1 MIRKEDHQMKRF
13 IVGMGGPILMIGILL
28 WTVTGVGAAP
38 APVEL
43 NVWSAFPELHDQV
56 TWIAGKY
63 MEKNPN
69 VKIKTTLFPQR
80 ALEEKVAVALP
91 AGQAADLIELDKMAL
106 YPYYVAGHLAPLPKE
121 RGGLGEEEFSG
132 LLRGLGDL
140 RKGRDLYLPLAQ
152 LLKGMFYNKDHFK
165 EAGITKT
172 PETIDEMM
180 EMAKKLTKRDE
191 KGNITRAG
199 LDLRLSGGGFGTSQ
213 KYWCQVMIPYGAK
226 VLEKVGNKWK
236 AGYDNEAGRKALQY
250 YIDAVHK
257 YKVDSLDFKSDAEAF
272 GLGMTAMFQ
281 RESWVV
287 GYMAKNAPKINY
299 GVFHDAQGPRRMGNR
314 RAIRWAFRS
323 AKASKYKKEA
333 FDFAMFM
340 MNDDMSRATFGDS
353 GWQPFRKGVD
363 YSALYKTR
371 PQLKTFIDAAQTK
384 GHTVYDYENIAPI
397 FEIHSRMADRLMA
410 AFKRADLVDN
420 PAGIAKVIKDTAER
434 PTGSLKIMG
443 CWQSKER
450 LSIEEPRTFTNTFR
464 GSFPFPQERMGP
476 RDD

>member
-1 MIRKEDHQMKRF
+1 MRKRMTKVGEFALMVAGLLF
-13 IVGMGGPILMIGILL
+13 ITTG
-28 WTVTGVGAAP
+28 VTGAQ
-38 APVEL
+38 VEL

-69 VKIKTTLFPQR
+69 IKIKTTLFPQR

-106 YPYYVAGHLAPLPKE
+106 YPYYEAGHLEPLPKNVVDWAKKNFPDYSVASVTSE
-121 RGGLGEEEFSG
+121 KGEIFTFPWLNS
-132 LLRGLGDL
+132 
-140 RKGRDLYLPLAQ
+140 
-152 LLKGMFYNKDHFK
+152 LKAMFYNRDHFK
-165 EAGITKT
+165 EAGVAKT

-226 VLEKVGNKWK
+226 VLEKVGDKWK
-236 AGYDNEAGRKALQY
+236 AAYDNDAGRKALQY

-272 GLGMTAMFQ
+272 GLGITSMFQ

-299 GVFHDAQGPRRMGNR
+299 GVFLMPKGPGGWGTVGNTMGLS
-314 RAIRWAFRS
+314 I
-323 AKASKYKKEA
+323 AKASKHKKEA
-333 FDFAMFM
+333 FDFAMFI

-371 PQLKTFIDAAQTK
+371 PQLKTFIDGAQTK

-410 AFKRADLVDN
+410 AFKRADLMDN
-420 PAGIAKVIKDTAER
+420 AAGIAKVIKETAE
-434 PTGSLKIMG
+434 
-443 CWQSKER
+443 E
-450 LSIEEPRTFTNTFR
+450 TNR
-464 GSFPFPQERMGP
+464 ILEDNGLLAK
-476 RDD
+476 

>member
-1 MIRKEDHQMKRF
+1 MAKGERKMKRTR
-13 IVGMGGPILMIGILL
+13 IGLGVLVLMVGFLL
-28 WTVTGVGAAP
+28 WAASGAGA

-69 VKIKTTLFPQR
+69 IKLKTTLFPQR

-106 YPYYVAGHLAPLPKE
+106 YPYYTAGHLAPLPKNVVDWAKKNYPDYAVISVTSDK
-121 RGGLGEEEFSG
+121 GEIFTFPWLNS
-132 LLRGLGDL
+132 
-140 RKGRDLYLPLAQ
+140 
-152 LLKGMFYNKDHFK
+152 LKAMFCNMDHFK

-172 PETIDEMM
+172 PDTIDEMM
-180 EMAKKLTKRDE
+180 DMAKKLTKRDD
-191 KGNITRAG
+191 KGNLTRAG

-213 KYWCQVMIPYGAK
+213 KYWTQVMIPYGAK
-226 VLEKVGNKWK
+226 VLEKVGTKWR

-250 YIDAVHK
+250 YIDAVYK

-272 GLGMTAMFQ
+272 GLGITSMFQ
-281 RESWVV
+281 RESPVV
-287 GYMAKNAPKINY
+287 GYMAKNAPNINY
-299 GVFHDAQGPRRMGNR
+299 GVFVMPKGPGGWGTVGNTMGL
-314 RAIRWAFRS
+314 S
-323 AKASKYKKEA
+323 VPKSCKYKKEA
-333 FDFAMFM
+333 FDFAIFI

-410 AFKRADLVDN
+410 AFKRADLMDN
-420 PAGIAKVIKDTAER
+420 PSGIAKVIKDTAEETHR
-434 PTGSLKIMG
+434 ILEDNGLLAK
-443 CWQSKER
+443 
-450 LSIEEPRTFTNTFR
+450 
-464 GSFPFPQERMGP
+464 
-476 RDD
+476 

>member
-1 MIRKEDHQMKRF
+1 MKRGLL
-13 IVGMGGPILMIGILL
+13 IGWAGLILAVGLFFLP
-28 WTVTGVGAAP
+28 AAQVSA

-43 NVWSAFPELHDQV
+43 QVWSAFPELHDQV

-69 VKIKTTLFPQR
+69 IKIKTTLFPQR

-91 AGQAADLIELDKMAL
+91 AGQSADLIEMDKMAF

-121 RGGLGEEEFSG
+121 VADWVNKNFPDYSVASVTSEKGELFTFPW
-132 LLRGLGDL
+132 LN
-140 RKGRDLYLPLAQ
+140 A
-152 LLKGMFYNKDHFK
+152 LKTMFYNKDHFK

-180 EMAKKLTKRDE
+180 EMAKKLTKRDA
-191 KGNITRAG
+191 KGNLTRAG

-213 KYWCQVMIPYGAK
+213 KYWCQVMVPYGAQ
-226 VLEKVGNKWK
+226 VLEKVGNKYR

-250 YIDAVHK
+250 YIDAVYKH
-257 YKVDSLDFKSDAEAF
+257 KVDSLDFKSDAEAF
-272 GLGMTAMFQ
+272 GLGITSMFQ

-299 GVFHDAQGPRRMGNR
+299 GVFMMPKGPGGWGTVGNTMSLS
-314 RAIRWAFRS
+314 IS
-323 AKASKYKKEA
+323 KASKFKKEA
-333 FDFAMFM
+333 FDFAMFA

-410 AFKRADLVDN
+410 AFKRADLMDN
-420 PAGIAKVIKDTAER
+420 PSGIAKVIKETAE
-434 PTGSLKIMG
+434 
-443 CWQSKER
+443 E
-450 LSIEEPRTFTNTFR
+450 TNR
-464 GSFPFPQERMGP
+464 ILDENGLLAK
-476 RDD
+476 

>member
-1 MIRKEDHQMKRF
+1 MRRKVSGF
-13 IVGMGGPILMIGILL
+13 VGLVLAMGLL
-28 WTVTGVGAAP
+28 LPGSTWVAA

-43 NVWSAFPELHDQV
+43 NVWSAFPELHEQV

-63 MEKNPN
+63 MEKHPN
-69 VKIKTTLFPQR
+69 IKIKTTLFPQR

-91 AGQAADLIELDKMAL
+91 AGQAADLIELDKMAF
-106 YPYYVAGHLAPLPKE
+106 YPYYVAGHLAPLPKNVVDWVKKNYPDYSVASVTSDK
-121 RGGLGEEEFSG
+121 GEIFTFPWLDS
-132 LLRGLGDL
+132 
-140 RKGRDLYLPLAQ
+140 
-152 LLKGMFYNKDHFK
+152 LKAMFYNKDHFK

-191 KGNITRAG
+191 KGNLTRAG

-213 KYWCQVMIPYGAK
+213 KYWTQVMIPYGAK
-226 VLEKVGNKWK
+226 VLEKVGTKWR

-272 GLGMTAMFQ
+272 GLGITSMFQ
-281 RESWVV
+281 REAWVV

-299 GVFHDAQGPRRMGNR
+299 GVFLMPKGPGGWGTVGNTMGLS
-314 RAIRWAFRS
+314 I
-323 AKASKYKKEA
+323 AKSCKHKKEA

-340 MNDDMSRATFGDS
+340 MNDEMSRATFGDS

-363 YSALYKTR
+363 YSKLYKTR
-371 PQLKTFIDAAQTK
+371 PQLKTFIDGAQTK
-384 GHTVYDYENIAPI
+384 GYTVFDYENITPI

-410 AFKRADLVDN
+410 AFKRADLMNN
-420 PAGIAKVIKDTAER
+420 PAGIAKVIKETAE
-434 PTGSLKIMG
+434 
-443 CWQSKER
+443 E
-450 LSIEEPRTFTNTFR
+450 TNR
-464 GSFPFPQERMGP
+464 ILEDHGLLAK
-476 RDD
+476 

>member
-1 MIRKEDHQMKRF
+1 MMSGLAGLILA
-13 IVGMGGPILMIGILL
+13 MGVILWGST
-28 WTVTGVGAAP
+28 WTVA

-43 NVWSAFPELHDQV
+43 NIWSAFPELHDQV
-56 TWIAGKY
+56 QWIAAKY

-69 VKIKTTLFPQR
+69 IKIKATLFPQR

-106 YPYYVAGHLAPLPKE
+106 YPYYVAGHLQPLPKNVVDWVKKNFPDYSVVSVTSDK
-121 RGGLGEEEFSG
+121 EEIFTFPWLNS
-132 LLRGLGDL
+132 
-140 RKGRDLYLPLAQ
+140 
-152 LLKGMFYNKDHFK
+152 LKAMFYNKDHFK

-191 KGNITRAG
+191 KGNLTRAG
-199 LDLRLSGGGFGTSQ
+199 FDLRLSGGGFGTSQ
-213 KYWCQVMIPYGAK
+213 KYWTQVMIPYGAK
-226 VLEKVGNKWK
+226 VLEKVGNKGR

-257 YKVDSLDFKSDAEAF
+257 HKVDSLDFKSDAEAF
-272 GLGMTAMFQ
+272 GLGMTSMFQ

-287 GYMAKNAPKINY
+287 GYLAKNAPKINY
-299 GVFHDAQGPRRMGNR
+299 GVFLMPKGPGGWGTVGNTMGL
-314 RAIRWAFRS
+314 S
-323 AKASKYKKEA
+323 VAKASKYKKEA

-340 MNDDMSRATFGDS
+340 MNDEMSRATFGGS

-363 YSALYKTR
+363 YSQLYKTR
-371 PQLKTFIDAAQTK
+371 PQLKTFIDGAQTK
-384 GHTVYDYENIAPI
+384 DHVVFDYENIAPI

-420 PAGIAKVIKDTAER
+420 PAGITKVIKETAE
-434 PTGSLKIMG
+434 
-443 CWQSKER
+443 E
-450 LSIEEPRTFTNTFR
+450 TNR
-464 GSFPFPQERMGP
+464 ILEDHGLLAK
-476 RDD
+476 

>member
-1 MIRKEDHQMKRF
+1 MKRF
-13 IVGMGGPILMIGILL
+13 IVGMGVPILMIGTLL
-28 WTVTGVGAAP
+28 WTVTGVAAAP

-80 ALEEKVAVALP
+80 ALEEKVAVSLP
-91 AGQAADLIELDKMAL
+91 AGQAADMIELDKMAL
-106 YPYYVAGHLAPLPKE
+106 YPYYVAGHLEPFPKNVVDWAKKNYPDYAVVSVTSE
-121 RGGLGEEEFSG
+121 KGEIFTFPWLNS
-132 LLRGLGDL
+132 
-140 RKGRDLYLPLAQ
+140 
-152 LLKGMFYNKDHFK
+152 LKAMFYNKDHFK
-165 EAGITKT
+165 EAGIAKT
-172 PETIDEMM
+172 PDTIDEMM
-180 EMAKKLTKRDE
+180 EMGKKLTKRDD

-226 VLEKVGNKWK
+226 VLEMAGNKWK

-250 YIDAVHK
+250 YIDAVYKH
-257 YKVDSLDFKSDAEAF
+257 KVDSLDFKSDAEAF
-272 GLGMTAMFQ
+272 GLGMTSMFQ

-299 GVFHDAQGPRRMGNR
+299 GVFMMPKGPGGWGTVGNTMGLS
-314 RAIRWAFRS
+314 IS
-323 AKASKYKKEA
+323 KASKHKKEA
-333 FDFAMFM
+333 FEFAMFI

-371 PQLKTFIDAAQTK
+371 PQLKTFIDGAQTK
-384 GHTVYDYENIAPI
+384 GHTVFDYENIAPI

-410 AFKRADLVDN
+410 AFKRADLMDN
-420 PAGIAKVIKDTAER
+420 PAGIAKVIKDTAE
-434 PTGSLKIMG
+434 
-443 CWQSKER
+443 E
-450 LSIEEPRTFTNTFR
+450 TNR
-464 GSFPFPQERMGP
+464 ILEDNGLLAK
-476 RDD
+476 